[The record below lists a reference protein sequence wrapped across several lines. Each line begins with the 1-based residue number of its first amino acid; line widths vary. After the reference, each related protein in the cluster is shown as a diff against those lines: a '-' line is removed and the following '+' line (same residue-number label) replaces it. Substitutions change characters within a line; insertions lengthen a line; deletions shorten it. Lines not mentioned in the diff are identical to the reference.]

1 MVNMQFSEDET
12 ENQKQWSIC
21 SFQRMKQRIRSLQQ
35 QWPRKTAACPH
46 SPGQLAPAVLCG
58 WLPHCRM
65 PANTNVLSCKRVLI
79 CKVLTANVS
88 PKGTMQKQHGQHKS
102 QGHSLPPQLIQNQAP
117 MHHIIVRVINFI
129 LIVISHEKMP
139 ILSCV

>member
-1 MVNMQFSEDET
+1 MQFSKDDA
-12 ENQKQWSIC
+12 ENQRQWSIC

-35 QWPRKTAACPH
+35 QWPRKTAACLH

-79 CKVLTANVS
+79 CKVLTAKQAQRAQCRNNMVNIMYTQPRALSSS
-88 PKGTMQKQHGQHKS
+88 PVYSESGSYASLSESSTSYSLSSAMKS
-102 QGHSLPPQLIQNQAP
+102 CP
-117 MHHIIVRVINFI
+117 F
-129 LIVISHEKMP
+129 
-139 ILSCV
+139 